1 MENSKMNTELQ
12 NWVKRLLTPQF
23 LGILVLIVISAVF
36 IAIKGKDG
44 KVLPSLLSRSQPA
57 AQPTQPVVQA
67 QAEAP
72 GAKSYNQ
79 AVNLIRPAVVG
90 ISLPGAQ
97 PFVQAWGPG
106 QGQGPAGLST
116 NCPTC
121 GAALS
126 RSPGQPWSTVTCP
139 NCGKAPFCPAVP
151 AAQPQAWNPWAPAA
165 PAAQPAPQGGTVKTK
180 EYLKC
185 PNCGII
191 IQPTPGIPWT
201 GAMCPSCKTVMAH
214 IIHETNP
221 AADLPDKVNPWAQLE
236 AFGPGQQQRAGQ
248 QAAANPLG
256 AGVIVSK
263 RGYILTAYHMVANQP
278 DITITMFTRQGPQT
292 FPGIIEMA
300 SPADDLAILRI
311 AANLPADL
319 PVAILGDSDAVAVG
333 DTVLALGN
341 PFGLTQ
347 TVTDGIIS
355 ARRRSI
361 NIDGVTYQ
369 NIFQTDAPV
378 NPGNAGGPLA
388 NLQGEVIGI
397 NTASFAPM
405 QTYTG
410 LGFSIP
416 INRAKAALSAY
427 LDLPPAP
434 AAQAVAFQPNCPVPP
449 GLPVAAQAALPP
461 GSRFAPRRAAVI
473 APKNPAAKPAAPNED
488 SPPWVGVE
496 FQLMNDILAEQMKV
510 PFDSGIL
517 INQVFPNSPAAISG
531 LERGDII
538 YQVDGR
544 RINDET
550 QLRLFVAGRKPGDVM
565 KLVVWRAGK
574 KINIDLELAG
584 GAMQQ
589 AVALLAPGAEDLL
602 AGSEIEAGTADIV
615 SLGLTV
621 NKMTPEGAFAYG
633 LPADTKGVLVGGA
646 EGLAMAQGVKDG
658 DVIVSVDGAKTLDLL
673 SFFKAVKKAS
683 LKTGVELGLTRQ
695 GAPLRVVII
704 DNPTPT
710 RPRGV

>member
-1 MENSKMNTELQ
+1 MNTELR
-12 NWVKRLLTPQF
+12 NWVKKLLTPQF
-23 LGILVLIVISAVF
+23 LGILVLIVVSTVF
-36 IAIKGKDG
+36 IVVKGKDG
-44 KVLPSLLSRSQPA
+44 KIMPSLLSRSQPTA
-57 AQPTQPVVQA
+57 TQPVVQA
-67 QAEAP
+67 QPEAP

-106 QGQGPAGLST
+106 QGQGQAG
-116 NCPTC
+116 
-121 GAALS
+121 
-126 RSPGQPWSTVTCP
+126 
-139 NCGKAPFCPAVP
+139 
-151 AAQPQAWNPWAPAA
+151 QPQAWNPWAPAA
-165 PAAQPAPQGGTVKTK
+165 PDTQAAPQGSAIKTK

-191 IQPTPGIPWT
+191 IQPTPGIPWS

-214 IIHETNP
+214 IIHETN
-221 AADLPDKVNPWAQLE
+221 AADAPDKVNPWGQFE
-236 AFGPGQQQRAGQ
+236 AFGPGQQRAAQ
-248 QAAANPLG
+248 QTATNPLG

-278 DITITMFTRQGPQT
+278 DITITMFTPQGPRT
-292 FPGIIEMA
+292 FAGIVEMA
-300 SPADDLAILRI
+300 SPADDLAIVRI
-311 AANLPADL
+311 AANVPADL

-361 NIDGVTYQ
+361 NIDGANYQ

-416 INRAKAALSAY
+416 INRAKATLSAY
-427 LDLPPAP
+427 LDLPAAP
-434 AAQAVAFQPNCPVPP
+434 AAQAVAFQPNSPLP
-449 GLPVAAQAALPP
+449 GSRGAAPAAIGP

-473 APKNPAAKPAAPNED
+473 APRNQAAPNED
-488 SPPWVGVE
+488 SPAWVGVE
-496 FQLMNDILAEQMKV
+496 FQLMNDVLAEQMKV

-517 INQVFPNSPAAISG
+517 INQVFPNSPAAMSG

-538 YQVDGR
+538 YQADGR

-550 QLRLFVAGRKPGDVM
+550 RLRLFLAGKKPGDVM
-565 KLVVWRAGK
+565 KLVIWRAGK

-589 AVALLAPGAEDLL
+589 AVALAAPAPEDLL

-658 DVIVSVDGAKTLDLL
+658 DVIVSVDGKRTLDLL

-683 LKTGVELGLTRQ
+683 LKNGVELGLTRQ
-695 GAPLRVVII
+695 GAPLRVII
-704 DNPTPT
+704 VDNPTPVT
-710 RPRGV
+710 RGV

>member
-1 MENSKMNTELQ
+1 MNTEPQ

-23 LGILVLIVISAVF
+23 LGILVLIVVSAVF

-44 KVLPSLLSRSQPA
+44 KVLPSLLSRSQSTA
-57 AQPTQPVVQA
+57 TQPVVQA
-67 QAEAP
+67 QPEP
-72 GAKSYNQ
+72 QGAKSYNQ

-106 QGQGPAGLST
+106 QGPAGLNS

-121 GAALS
+121 GAALN
-126 RSPGQPWSTVTCP
+126 RSPGQPWHTVVCP
-139 NCGKAPFCPAVP
+139 NCGKAPFCPTVP

-165 PAAQPAPQGGTVKTK
+165 PAAPPDAQGGATKTK

-191 IQPTPGIPWT
+191 IQPTPGIPWA

-214 IIHETNP
+214 IIHETNA
-221 AADLPDKVNPWAQLE
+221 AADAPDKVNPWGQLE
-236 AFGPGQQQRAGQ
+236 AFGPGQQQRAGRQ
-248 QAAANPLG
+248 TAANPLG

-278 DITITMFTRQGPQT
+278 DITITMFTQQGPQT

-300 SPADDLAILRI
+300 SPSDDLAILRI

-361 NIDGVTYQ
+361 NIDGATYQ

-410 LGFSIP
+410 LGFAIP

-427 LDLPPAP
+427 VDLPPAP
-434 AAQAVAFQPNCPVPP
+434 AAQ
-449 GLPVAAQAALPP
+449 PVALRAGQNAALPP

-473 APKNPAAKPAAPNED
+473 APRNPARPAAPNED
-488 SPPWVGVE
+488 SPAWVGVE
-496 FQLMNDILAEQMKV
+496 FQLMNDVLAEQMKV

-517 INQVFPNSPAAISG
+517 INQVFPNSPAAVSG

-538 YQVDGR
+538 YQVNGR

-550 QLRLFVAGRKPGDVM
+550 QLRLFLAGRKPGDVM
-565 KLVVWRAGK
+565 KLVIWRAGK

-584 GAMQQ
+584 GAMQR
-589 AVALLAPGAEDLL
+589 AVALAAPAPEDLL

-695 GAPLRVVII
+695 GAPLRVVIV
-704 DNPTPT
+704 DNPAPVT
-710 RPRGV
+710 RGV